1 MSHDKVRRK
10 CEDAPVSGGDDG
22 DEGVLD
28 GSPADLFENFSA
40 EEAGL
45 VADAAPFRDRP
56 MPIGGSRKGRPNKRT
71 IAMRELYLKS
81 GFPHPLLWQGSML
94 RLGVDGVAKALGCDL
109 VDAAELLRK
118 IASDALPYIEGKMPT
133 KVILEGDARV
143 PVLVFGDLGAAGR
156 VLDQARAKADCALIT
171 EHHAPHGEGPV
182 RSVRPVGSSLL
193 MRWPEFGYGLRWTE
207 DPQGAVKRTVDMVSW
222 RGDRDEREWPDMLT
236 AGGVWPWKVY
246 DTASAGWG
254 SES

>member
-1 MSHDKVRRK
+1 M
-10 CEDAPVSGGDDG
+10 SGGDDG

-156 VLDQARAKADCALIT
+156 VLDQARAEGALSIDDGLLPAV
-171 EHHAPHGEGPV
+171 EDFEEKQAV
-182 RSVRPVGSSLL
+182 RDALRVRP
-193 MRWPEFGYGLRWTE
+193 E
-207 DPQGAVKRTVDMVSW
+207 
-222 RGDRDEREWPDMLT
+222 
-236 AGGVWPWKVY
+236 GV
-246 DTASAGWG
+246 ASHDDDK
-254 SES
+254 